1 MKRGEGTLYR
11 QQNSRFWWY
20 RIGFQGRI
28 ICASTKTTD
37 ARAAREVL
45 KQKYRELEAAKGGF
59 VTMPGPEAKRVTVG
73 QLLDELLADYELH
86 GRRSI
91 KGVRS
96 HVKRV
101 REELGEIR
109 AVDLKPKDLTG
120 YQIARRKADA
130 AGGTIN
136 RELALL
142 RRAARRFL
150 EEQRLSMPRVTP
162 LPENVREG
170 FFTQTEVAKLV
181 KHLPEDLHDFVWF
194 AFLTGWRKGEIALL
208 KWADVDEEAKT
219 LRLSWRKSKNSQART
234 MALAGELAN
243 IMKRCGRR
251 PPNERHRPRDD
262 DRFRRVLGVVQ
273 GQADQ
278 PGGLRRLHPQANW
291 RRLLDNSSARGVRRQ
306 PGRDP
311 RYEGRSSTDPCR
323 VRARCRGRMG
333 QQGACLSRVISKGEG
348 DGDRRSNTG
357 RIPLERTAPR
367 AGKWVASA
375 RKCGARTWPT
385 GSRTPSGASGARA
398 SER

>member
-1 MKRGEGTLYR
+1 MPPSTTTSRCTDACWRPVVKRGEGTLYR

-45 KQKYRELEAAKGGF
+45 KQKYRELE
-59 VTMPGPEAKRVTVG
+59 
-73 QLLDELLADYELH
+73 
-86 GRRSI
+86 
-91 KGVRS
+91 
-96 HVKRV
+96 
-101 REELGEIR
+101 
-109 AVDLKPKDLTG
+109 
-120 YQIARRKADA
+120 
-130 AGGTIN
+130 
-136 RELALL
+136 
-142 RRAARRFL
+142 
-150 EEQRLSMPRVTP
+150 
-162 LPENVREG
+162 
-170 FFTQTEVAKLV
+170 VAKLV

-194 AFLTGWRKGEIALL
+194 AFLTGWRKGEIASL

-398 SER
+398 RER